1 MHYGKIEALDTA
13 NGEGLRT
20 TLFVSG
26 CRRHCPG
33 CFNPDTWDFNYGKE
47 FTEDTIDWIL
57 ELLRPT
63 PVAGITLLGGEPFE
77 PENQE
82 DLLYLLSYVKEKY
95 PEKNVWAY
103 TGCTYERDL
112 KPGVNSMYQTK
123 FTADLLDKIDVLV
136 DGEFIESKKNLVL
149 KFRGSENQRII
160 NLPKTL
166 ETGSVVLY
174 ME

>member
-1 MHYGKIEALDTA
+1 MHYGKLETLDTA

-33 CFNPDTWDFNYGKE
+33 CFNPDTWDFNYGKL
-47 FTEDTIDWIL
+47 FTEETIDWVL
-57 ELLRPT
+57 ELLRPDQI
-63 PVAGITLLGGEPFE
+63 AGLTLLGGEPFE

-82 DLLYLLSYVKEKY
+82 DLLYLLAHVKERY

-112 KPGVNSMYQTK
+112 KPGVNSMYQTE
-123 FTADLLDKIDVLV
+123 FTADLLDKIDILV
-136 DGEFIESKKNLVL
+136 DGEFIEEKKNLML

>member
-1 MHYGKIEALDTA
+1 MHYGKIETCDIA
-13 NGEGLRT
+13 NGEGIRV

-47 FTEDTIDWIL
+47 FTEKTIDWIL
-57 ELLRPT
+57 ELLRPAQ
-63 PVAGITLLGGEPFE
+63 VAGLTLLGGEPFE

-82 DLLYLLSYVKEKY
+82 DLLYLLAHIKERY

-112 KPGVNSMYQTK
+112 KFGVNSMYQTD

-136 DGEFIESKKNLVL
+136 DGEFQKDKRNLML
-149 KFRGSENQRII
+149 KFRGSENQRV
-160 NLPKTL
+160 LDMQSTL
-166 ETGSVVLY
+166 LSGHPVLY
-174 ME
+174 MD